1 MGSKRKG
8 RVLQRSTYAVWKAFN
23 KNDGGDAWLS
33 GSAPST
39 SSPQWLKIKYPSSQV
54 IKSYVIKARDNASP
68 RFPTAWKLQGANT
81 DIGDTD
87 TGWTDIGTEQTV
99 SLWSVASEK
108 SFDVSSNTT
117 AYQYYRLRITGSRES
132 ASLSNSDYV
141 AIGEWFLNTVNGD
154 NTTNHD
160 QYTRYTYTPASSITA
175 NVLRVAGGGGGGST
189 RGAGGGAGGLL
200 YSENVSLSGTKSISV
215 ANGGRGCKIGG
226 SGNQSSIQQGFDTT
240 FSGLT
245 TSVGGGRGAFS
256 DPGRAGSGGS
266 GGGGGPAFP
275 TAGTGVSGQGYA
287 GGNGNTGDNFNGGGG
302 GGAGG
307 VGATGPGVGGV
318 GLDYSSVF
326 GTTYGVSG
334 WFAGGGGGGQQSGG
348 LAGGQG
354 GGGTYGTNSGHGV
367 KHTGG
372 GGGGSGTSSAA
383 GSGGSGIVIIKK
395 LGAANPPALNFD
407 GYNKLSIDN
416 FNTSAVN
423 FTDAAITGTA
433 QHAGKISWS
442 SDNKLTSSTTG
453 GWVTARAR
461 TTIKFNKSTIAGIQ
475 FRKSRTA
482 DYWNI
487 QILTPDDTET
497 WMTSSTAD
505 VILANQK
512 PFIGN
517 QNGTQTYNVYSGGY
531 SNQVGTKNYVQDD
544 LLKIYFDDSKIYS
557 YKNGVLLWENAVD
570 SYYTSNSEFYI
581 VFGSQTASSY
591 GLGNVYDFDF
601 VDSSGNV
608 VKSSEYSAT
617 IKKDGAA
624 FATTTSNTVYIRDEG
639 TYTAEVTGLDAYVTE
654 VSKVVSGSISP
665 IESFSATSSQSL
677 VTSDGV
683 SFITGYGNAA
693 RPTACTNSTLAV
705 GSKSGN
711 GAIYVFEKTN
721 GVWTQVQ
728 KMTAAS
734 PVSSSEFPVAVAI
747 HGDIITCCTYGPT
760 TTDGFVYVFEK
771 TGGSWP
777 STETAKIDPGYQR
790 LTAIDIYGTTI
801 VATERHENNRGRFYI
816 FEKTGGSWPS
826 NYTSRIDTGTG
837 QFTWGCAIYGDNIAI
852 TYDIQNP
859 GASYTRMYEKNS
871 GTNAWDYLEQ
881 LETKGENSGYGN
893 FGEKLTIYGNV
904 LAASASAD
912 ESNKGN
918 VFIYKKS
925 SGSWSFDEKIG
936 NHGITNEYLGR
947 SLKLVSETKLLIG
960 SYGHAYIYEYIGGT
974 WTETF
979 KFEGTDNTNFG
990 EYSTLSSDG
999 NTAFISNAS
1008 YNSNQGVVYVH
1019 EKGPAGPNITYDGKN
1034 KLTVGGTNYAD
1045 TSTVTYYSNTY
1056 NLGTAKTMYVKDIG
1070 DYVFKI
1076 SGTDKYA
1083 ESNVHVSSVDLA
1095 GAPTKPID
1103 FDGYNKLTLISPG
1116 EECGVE
1122 RDVFLEHVR
1131 ARKCLYVLH

>member
-1 MGSKRKG
+1 M
-8 RVLQRSTYAVWKAFN
+8 VL
-23 KNDGGDAWLS
+23 
-33 GSAPST
+33 
-39 SSPQWLKIKYPSSQV
+39 
-54 IKSYVIKARDNASP
+54 
-68 RFPTAWKLQGANT
+68 
-81 DIGDTD
+81 
-87 TGWTDIGTEQTV
+87 
-99 SLWSVASEK
+99 
-108 SFDVSSNTT
+108 
-117 AYQYYRLRITGSRES
+117 
-132 ASLSNSDYV
+132 
-141 AIGEWFLNTVNGD
+141 
-154 NTTNHD
+154 
-160 QYTRYTYTPASSITA
+160 
-175 NVLRVAGGGGGGST
+175 VL
-189 RGAGGGAGGLL
+189 
-200 YSENVSLSGTKSISV
+200 Y
-215 ANGGRGCKIGG
+215 
-226 SGNQSSIQQGFDTT
+226 
-240 FSGLT
+240 
-245 TSVGGGRGAFS
+245 
-256 DPGRAGSGGS
+256 
-266 GGGGGPAFP
+266 
-275 TAGTGVSGQGYA
+275 
-287 GGNGNTGDNFNGGGG
+287 
-302 GGAGG
+302 
-307 VGATGPGVGGV
+307 
-318 GLDYSSVF
+318 
-326 GTTYGVSG
+326 
-334 WFAGGGGGGQQSGG
+334 
-348 LAGGQG
+348 
-354 GGGTYGTNSGHGV
+354 
-367 KHTGG
+367 
-372 GGGGSGTSSAA
+372 
-383 GSGGSGIVIIKK
+383 
-395 LGAANPPALNFD
+395 
-407 GYNKLSIDN
+407 
-416 FNTSAVN
+416 
-423 FTDAAITGTA
+423 
-433 QHAGKISWS
+433 
-442 SDNKLTSSTTG
+442 
-453 GWVTARAR
+453 
-461 TTIKFNKSTIAGIQ
+461 
-475 FRKSRTA
+475 
-482 DYWNI
+482 
-487 QILTPDDTET
+487 
-497 WMTSSTAD
+497 
-505 VILANQK
+505 
-512 PFIGN
+512 
-517 QNGTQTYNVYSGGY
+517 
-531 SNQVGTKNYVQDD
+531 
-544 LLKIYFDDSKIYS
+544 
-557 YKNGVLLWENAVD
+557 
-570 SYYTSNSEFYI
+570 
-581 VFGSQTASSY
+581 
-591 GLGNVYDFDF
+591 
-601 VDSSGNV
+601 
-608 VKSSEYSAT
+608 
-617 IKKDGAA
+617 
-624 FATTTSNTVYIRDEG
+624 
-639 TYTAEVTGLDAYVTE
+639 
-654 VSKVVSGSISP
+654 
-665 IESFSATSSQSL
+665 
-677 VTSDGV
+677 
-683 SFITGYGNAA
+683 TGYGNSI

-852 TYDIQNP
+852 TYDIGNP

-936 NHGITNEYLGR
+936 NHGITNEHLGR

-1076 SGTDKYA
+1076 SGTDKYV

-1095 GAPTKPID
+1095 GATTKPID

-1116 EECGVE
+1116 ENAVSNVTYFSNTYELGSA
-1122 RDVFLEHVR
+1122 HVR
-1131 ARKCLYVLH
+1131 FT